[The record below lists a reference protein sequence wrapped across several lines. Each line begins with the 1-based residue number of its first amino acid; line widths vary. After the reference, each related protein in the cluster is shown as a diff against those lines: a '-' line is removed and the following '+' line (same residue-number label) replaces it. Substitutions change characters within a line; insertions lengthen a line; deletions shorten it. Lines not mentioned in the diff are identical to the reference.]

1 MSLRHHYISEWGVAG
16 RWLARGRVVW
26 LYGSVEFGIVIV
38 TKALGSSRNDFD
50 VILMRDFLHFH
61 SVVRD
66 WFATSFVYLGG
77 KL

>member
-1 MSLRHHYISEWGVAG
+1 MVSSYHSLGSVLLCWMYA
-16 RWLARGRVVW
+16 
-26 LYGSVEFGIVIV
+26 SVEFGIVIA

-50 VILMRDFLHFH
+50 VMLMRDLPHLHT
-61 SVVRD
+61 VVRD

>member
-1 MSLRHHYISEWGVAG
+1 MYA
-16 RWLARGRVVW
+16 
-26 LYGSVEFGIVIV
+26 SVEFGIVIA

-50 VILMRDFLHFH
+50 VMLMRDLPHLHT
-61 SVVRD
+61 VVRD